1 MGAFKQ
7 TYKLVHETNITGATS
22 SITVDGIFQTGKSYF
37 ITGDS
42 FYYQTTGTHMVLYL
56 RSAQANNTDASYQRG
71 SQTAQ
76 HSQSS
81 LLVGRNNASA
91 NGGTIIYVGN
101 SEVESGGFKFYF
113 NSNAYSQT
121 DSYWFDGIG
130 HVDGTG
136 YRGTTQYST
145 KLQIAKFDGFQIAF
159 NGFSALTGNLK
170 IYEINLNESEY
181 LKNV

>member
-42 FYYQTTGTHMVLYL
+42 FYYQTTGTHMVFFL
-56 RSAQANNTDASYQRG
+56 RTAKANDTGANYQRG

-76 HSQSS
+76 HGNSS
-81 LLVGRNNASA
+81 LSVGRNNASA
-91 NGGTIIYVGN
+91 NGGTIMYVGN
-101 SEVESGGFKFYF
+101 SPVESGGFKLHF
-113 NSNAYSQT
+113 NANAISQT
-121 DSYWFDGIG
+121 DSYWFDVIG

-136 YRGTTQYST
+136 YRGQTQYST
-145 KLQIAKFDGFQIAF
+145 KLSISKYDGFQITF
-159 NGFSALTGNLK
+159 NGQSAVAGNLK

-181 LKNV
+181 LTNV